1 MSALRPLGRAAGAAA
16 AGRWCASRRVT
27 GPVTPPGAQ
36 ALSTAAA
43 GPRLGTPAAP
53 PAAPSAAPV
62 ASGTAT
68 LRLGA
73 TATIPAVAVGALT
86 SKPYAFTSRP
96 WELKETPSVDV
107 MDGVGSNITVY
118 TRGSEVMRILPRLNE
133 EVNEEWISDKA
144 RFSYDGLKRQRLN
157 SPMVRLPDGSLEAV
171 SWDKARSVLRNKLL
185 ALDRQ
190 ATSTGAT
197 YEAHAVVGPTADTEA
212 MAELRRQFL
221 RWFPAGQLHVAGAAT
236 ALNTDFRHEY
246 VMNSGLAGLEAADAV
261 LLVGVNPRKEAPLL
275 NVRLRKSVTYGRMS
289 VASIGCAVD
298 LTYPVAHLGH
308 SAVTLREVAEGTHP
322 WCKTLAAARRPA
334 VIVGNTLLA
343 RADGPALLAM
353 ARDIARHCGAINPAG
368 GWDGWNVLHSG
379 ANTVGALD
387 LGMNAAVPG
396 APADWSATK
405 VLFLLAA
412 DGLEGLDTLPDDCLV
427 VYQGHHGDA
436 GAAAADVVLPGAAY
450 TEKAGTYVNTE
461 GRVQTGKAALFPPG
475 AARADVDVLRG
486 LLGTHVPPA
495 EMGGAAAAADAPRGT
510 TAFLAPH
517 LAVDG
522 AVQAADRLW
531 GADPPPV
538 PGAAAPRYASR
549 VPFAPP
555 VDNWYMSEPISRA
568 SAVMAKCTRVAT
580 ANNFDQK

>member
-1 MSALRPLGRAAGAAA
+1 M
-16 AGRWCASRRVT
+16 
-27 GPVTPPGAQ
+27 
-36 ALSTAAA
+36 
-43 GPRLGTPAAP
+43 
-53 PAAPSAAPV
+53 
-62 ASGTAT
+62 
-68 LRLGA
+68 
-73 TATIPAVAVGALT
+73 
-86 SKPYAFTSRP
+86 
-96 WELKETPSVDV
+96 
-107 MDGVGSNITVY
+107 
-118 TRGSEVMRILPRLNE
+118 
-133 EVNEEWISDKA
+133 
-144 RFSYDGLKRQRLN
+144 
-157 SPMVRLPDGSLEAV
+157 RLPDGSLEAV

-185 ALDRQ
+185 ALDRR
-190 ATSTGAT
+190 ATATGAG

-221 RWFPAGQLHVAGAAT
+221 RWFPAGQLHVAGASAA

-246 VMNSGLAGLEAADAV
+246 VMNSGLAGMEAADAV

-275 NVRLRKSVTYGRMS
+275 NVRLRKAVTYGRMT
-289 VASIGCAVD
+289 VASIGCAAD

-308 SAVTLREVAEGTHP
+308 SAVTLRAVAEGTHP

-334 VIVGNTLLA
+334 VVVGNTLLA
-343 RADGPALLAM
+343 RADGAALVAM

-368 GWDGWNVLHSG
+368 GWDGWNVLHGG

-387 LGMNAAVPG
+387 LGMDAASGGP
-396 APADWSATK
+396 PADWSATK

-412 DGLEGLDTLPDDCLV
+412 DGLEGLDSLPDDALV

-486 LLGTHVPPA
+486 LLGTHVPA
-495 EMGGAAAAADAPRGT
+495 GEMGGRGAEAAGGA
-510 TAFLAPH
+510 AFLAPH

-531 GADPPPV
+531 GADPPPA
-538 PGAAAPRYASR
+538 PGAGAPVYALTM
-549 VPFAPP
+549 PFAPP
-555 VDNWYMSEPISRA
+555 VDNFYMSDPISRA

-580 ANNFDQK
+580 ASNFHQK

>member
-1 MSALRPLGRAAGAAA
+1 M
-16 AGRWCASRRVT
+16 
-27 GPVTPPGAQ
+27 
-36 ALSTAAA
+36 
-43 GPRLGTPAAP
+43 
-53 PAAPSAAPV
+53 
-62 ASGTAT
+62 
-68 LRLGA
+68 
-73 TATIPAVAVGALT
+73 
-86 SKPYAFTSRP
+86 
-96 WELKETPSVDV
+96 
-107 MDGVGSNITVY
+107 
-118 TRGSEVMRILPRLNE
+118 
-133 EVNEEWISDKA
+133 
-144 RFSYDGLKRQRLN
+144 
-157 SPMVRLPDGSLEAV
+157 RLPDGSLEAV
-171 SWDKARSVLRNKLL
+171 SWDKAQSVLRNKLL
-185 ALDRQ
+185 TLDRE
-190 ATSTGAT
+190 ATSSGAS
-197 YEAHAVVGPTADTEA
+197 YEAHAVVGPTADAEA

-221 RWFPAGQLHVAGAAT
+221 RWFPAGQLHVAGATT

-275 NVRLRKSVTYGRMS
+275 NVRLRKSVTYGRMK

-308 SAVTLREVAEGTHP
+308 SAVTLRAVAEGTHP

-343 RADGPALLAM
+343 RADGAALAAM
-353 ARDIARHCGAINPAG
+353 AQDVARRCGAINPDG

-387 LGMNAAVPG
+387 LSMDTAIKGTPS
-396 APADWSATK
+396 DWSATK

-475 AARADVDVLRG
+475 AARTDVDVLRG
-486 LLGTHVPPA
+486 LLGTHVPPSD
-495 EMGGAAAAADAPRGT
+495 MGGAGSAAESPRGA
-510 TAFLAPH
+510 AFLAPH

-522 AVQAADRLW
+522 SVQAADRLW
-531 GADPPPV
+531 GADAPPV
-538 PGAAAPRYASR
+538 PGAGAPLYATR
-549 VPFAPP
+549 MPFAPP

-580 ANNFDQK
+580 ANNFEQK